1 MAKKT
6 SFFATIASYN
16 LVISNL
22 LGPNNSK
29 SKGEKMAQQKNP
41 NTIHSIQKGSI
52 THKEVPI
59 ICTEY

>member
-29 SKGEKMAQQKNP
+29 SKERENGPTKKPMQELSHDGAQLSH
-41 NTIHSIQKGSI
+41 IS
-52 THKEVPI
+52 
-59 ICTEY
+59 